1 MWCCPRTAE
10 SFADMAESNAQ
21 NKFPQ
26 SCSTGKVED
35 SLSSNLTPRQA
46 VKKAT
51 CSNAQELVP
60 EKLVKLHSAQV
71 PMQLGTADS
80 PLQYMYVPG
89 KEQGDIALYTRGC
102 GQCAVP
108 WIMKQK
114 LRQANTLLG
123 GTVEEL
129 QFMPFLAQIR
139 YYLEA
144 SISSST
150 NFGQIHF
157 SSSVGPAWVPLKSVS
172 CSGHWVKACL
182 IAWGSVWLSEGG
194 SRRLSWPLPSV
205 WGNIRQNLVALLHR
219 VYIWR
224 LLLFQ
229 TGPKSQQPMGR
240 TFLKWQRRNY

>member
-1 MWCCPRTAE
+1 MTGCQKGHLLKCPGASAWETSKTTFSTSAHAAGDSRQ
-10 SFADMAESNAQ
+10 SFAVYVCPW
-21 NKFPQ
+21 K
-26 SCSTGKVED
+26 
-35 SLSSNLTPRQA
+35 
-46 VKKAT
+46 
-51 CSNAQELVP
+51 
-60 EKLVKLHSAQV
+60 
-71 PMQLGTADS
+71 TAGRHRF
-80 PLQYMYVPG
+80 VH
-89 KEQGDIALYTRGC
+89 RGC

-108 WIMKQK
+108 WIVKQK

-144 SISSST
+144 SVSSSSSST
-150 NFGQIHF
+150 YFGQIHF

-172 CSGHWVKACL
+172 CSGLWVKACL
-182 IAWGSVWLSEGG
+182 VACLVAWGFVWLSEGG

-229 TGPKSQQPMGR
+229 TGPKSQQPMGW
-240 TFLKWQRRNY
+240 TFLKWQCRNY